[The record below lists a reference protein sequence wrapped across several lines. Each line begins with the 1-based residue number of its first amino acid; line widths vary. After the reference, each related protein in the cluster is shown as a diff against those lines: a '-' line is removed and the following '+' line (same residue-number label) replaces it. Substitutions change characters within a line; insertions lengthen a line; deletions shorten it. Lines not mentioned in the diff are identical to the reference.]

1 MPEQS
6 STDQATSSSR
16 SLAALLQ
23 LSPSLARA
31 VLLGIVA
38 ILCLALLTLFGAG
51 FRAIEERA
59 GAIGWTLGPDSTVE
73 ERITLVVIDEASI
86 AEIGPWPWE
95 RSDIARLVTAI
106 DNAGAQLQLHDIT
119 YPEARPG
126 DEVLLAAIASSNG
139 VVFAQTPAL
148 QNQSSQITTGVM
160 THSMNG
166 VVCDSASGGL
176 QIPTTGSYVASAG
189 SLSAVPKGHNGP
201 IIDSDGAVRRSP
213 ALVCNNGTA
222 YPALSI
228 AAFLQLGNAEQ
239 WGGQIS
245 SGSSF
250 FGPQATLSLNGYPGL
265 DIPLDEQGAMRVSYA
280 KSPDSF
286 LAVPAID
293 VINGNIDRDMFDN
306 AWVLVGVT
314 AAGTGDIVPTPY
326 SGAAFGV
333 EIQARLLASLLDVDV
348 PYTPTGAP
356 VILGLLAVVIGLSA
370 FGLASVGD
378 RVAAY
383 GLPVAALIYPLAALA
398 VHAVVLATFNLWIGW
413 TFPAL
418 FGFLAASAL
427 LLLELART
435 RFERTRVFGNLNSYL
450 PADVAHQIAFSLPT
464 SSINAHRRDVTLLNA
479 DLRNFSAFGE
489 ARPPEEIAAVLH
501 YFFTRAAEIIE
512 REGGRVQE
520 YKGDSLLAIWDG
532 ADRVSA
538 SRALHSAQALQE
550 ALNDTLLPEQ
560 AISGLEPLALGIGIE
575 QGPVLIGSIGPA
587 HRRTHTLLGDTV
599 GITLRIQEMTAELAQ
614 PILVGE
620 CAARQLTDESLESQG
635 SYLLSGLRIPH
646 TLFAPRASANARSA
660 GSGSGEVNSQP
671 SLTVVSGGK
680 R

>member
-1 MPEQS
+1 MQEQP
-6 STDQATSSSR
+6 STDMATSSPS
-16 SLAALLQ
+16 SLATVLQ
-23 LSPSLARA
+23 LSPALARA
-31 VLLGIVA
+31 MLLAIVA
-38 ILCLALLTLFGAG
+38 LLCVALLTAFGSG
-51 FRAIEERA
+51 FRAIEERM
-59 GAIGWTLGPDSTVE
+59 GALGWTLSPDTVVE

-86 AEIGPWPWE
+86 AEIGPWPWQ
-95 RSDIARLVTAI
+95 RTDIARLVTAI

-126 DEVLLAAIASSNG
+126 DDVLLAAIANSNG
-139 VVFAQTPAL
+139 VVFAQTPAI
-148 QNQSSQITTGVM
+148 QNQDSQVTTGVL
-160 THSMNG
+160 THPITGM
-166 VVCDSASGGL
+166 VCDSASGGL
-176 QIPTTGSYVASAG
+176 QIPTTGSFVASAG

-213 ALVCNNGTA
+213 ALVCNNGNA

-228 AAFLQLGNAEQ
+228 AAFLQLGNAGQ
-239 WGGQIS
+239 WGGQIN
-245 SGSSF
+245 SGGSLL
-250 FGPQATLSLNGYPGL
+250 GPQSTLSLDGYPGL
-265 DIPLDEQGAMRVSYA
+265 NIPLDNQGAMRVSYA

-286 LAVPAID
+286 VAVPAID
-293 VINGNIDRDMFDN
+293 VINGNIDADMFDN

-348 PYTPTGAP
+348 PFTPAGAP
-356 VILGLLAVVIGLSA
+356 LILGLVTIFIGLGA
-370 FGLASVGD
+370 FGLAGIGD
-378 RVAAY
+378 RAAAY
-383 GLPVAALIYPLAALA
+383 GLPVAAIVFPLAALT
-398 VHAVVLATFNLWIGW
+398 VHLLVLGSSNLWLGW
-413 TFPAL
+413 IFPAL

-464 SSINAHRRDVTLLNA
+464 SSVNAHRRDVTLLNA

-538 SRALHSAQALQE
+538 RKALQSAQALQE
-550 ALNDTLLPEQ
+550 ALNDTLLPDQ

-646 TLFAPRASANARSA
+646 TLFAPRASAARSSTGSA
-660 GSGSGEVNSQP
+660 SGSTSSQP
-671 SLTVVSGGK
+671 SLSVVSGGK